1 MDEID
6 KRILNILQEDSTTS
20 YQKIASKL
28 QVGSSTIHYRIQKLI
43 KQGVITHFSAIVNP
57 EKIGY
62 NSLAVIGLNVDPL
75 KMYEIAEQLAQFN
88 EVLSVASTTGDHDII
103 LQIISK
109 DGKHL
114 WKFINDHI
122 KIINGVDKKIHVSS
136 FLDIYKR
143 SHIIKLDENG
153 ISQQ

>member
-6 KRILNILQEDSTTS
+6 KKILNILQEDSTIS

-28 QVGSSTIHYRIQKLI
+28 TVGSSTIHYRIQKLI
-43 KQGVITHFSAIVNP
+43 KQGIITHFSAIVNP

-62 NSLAVIGLNVDPL
+62 KNIAVIGLNVDPL
-75 KMYEIAEQLAQFN
+75 KMYEIAEQLAGYK
-88 EVLSVASTTGDHDII
+88 EVLSVASTTGNHDII
-103 LQIISK
+103 LQVICK

-122 KIINGVDKKIHVSS
+122 KTINGVDKKIHVSS
-136 FLDIYKR
+136 FLEIYKR
-143 SHIIKLDENG
+143 SHIIRLEENG
-153 ISQQ
+153 IKE